1 MGRIDAIITDFD
13 GTLVNTFMAN
23 YLAYKSVFKNHNIEL
38 SKSQYEECFG
48 LRFDGLC
55 DKMNVHKEIR
65 DEIKKEKKEIYPKFF
80 YLLMLNESLM
90 RFIIYSKAIGIKT
103 CIASTASKENL
114 YNVLNHFGIK
124 DYFDIIITGEDVKHG
139 KPFPDVYNK
148 ALELLKVNR
157 DEALIFEDSDTGCL
171 AAYDAGI
178 NYIDVNKLKK

>member
-23 YLAYKSVFKNHNIEL
+23 YLAYKSVFKNHGIDLTKN
-38 SKSQYEECFG
+38 QYEECFG

-55 DKMNVHKEIR
+55 NKLNIPEDIR
-65 DEIKKEKKEIYPKFF
+65 EDIKNEKKDAYKNFF

-90 RFIIYSKAIGIKT
+90 RFIIYAKAIGIKT

-114 YNVLNHFGIK
+114 YNVLNHFSIK
-124 DYFDIIITGEDVKHG
+124 DYFDVIITGEDVKHG
-139 KPFPDVYNK
+139 KPNPEVYK
-148 ALELLKVNR
+148 TALKKLNVKK
-157 DEALIFEDSDTGCL
+157 DCALIFEDSNTGCL
-171 AAYDAGI
+171 AAHDAGI